1 MRRRVA
7 GLTLA
12 GLAVL
17 FAAGAVILGSRL
29 AGQVTKRPL
38 SGHETAT
45 LTAARASYF
54 SPTRLTEVTGAA
66 LEVTDTIS
74 AAATTGYPA
83 VAIWDVHRSVY
94 DTTNHQQLEPMSRT
108 IVFDRRTAGLV
119 NCCGGSINGNGLIWQ
134 DGIAGYAFPVGTRK
148 QTYYVFDPVL
158 DKPVPAAYAG
168 TDMVDG
174 IPAYRFTEGIS
185 AAKAGFSP
193 LSSSEPELYSM
204 QRVYWVDPETGML
217 LKVTEDEDLYLV
229 NASTGATVTHLFDAD
244 LRTTS
249 ATVGRL
255 ASLDARGRDEIALL
269 ASARLAASGAAAGL
283 ALVAGCLLGGPALW
297 RLRRRPPSSSPGGQ

>member
-1 MRRRVA
+1 MRLRVA

-12 GLAVL
+12 VLAILV
-17 FAAGAVILGSRL
+17 AAGAVILGSRI

-54 SPTRLTEVTGAA
+54 SPTRLTEITGAA
-66 LEVTDTIS
+66 LEVTDTIT
-74 AAATTGYPA
+74 AAASTGYPA

-108 IVFDRRTAGLV
+108 VVFDRRTADLV
-119 NCCGGSINGNGLIWQ
+119 NCCGGSIDGDGLIWQ

-148 QTYYVFDPVL
+148 QAYYVFDPVL
-158 DKPVPAAYAG
+158 DKPEPAAYAG
-168 TDMVDG
+168 TDIVDG
-174 IPAYRFTEGIS
+174 IPAYRFTEDIS

-204 QRVYWVDPETGML
+204 RHVYWVDPETGTL
-217 LKVTEDEDLYLV
+217 LNVTEDEDLYLV
-229 NASTGATVTHLFDAD
+229 NARTGATVTHLFDAN
-244 LRTTS
+244 LRTTP
-249 ATVGRL
+249 ATVGGL
-255 ASLDARGRDEIALL
+255 ASLDTRGRDEIALL
-269 ASARLAASGAAAGL
+269 TRARLAAYGAAGGL
-283 ALVAGCLLGGPALW
+283 ALIAGCLLAGPVLAW
-297 RLRRRPPSSSPGGQ
+297 RLRPSRSPGGQ